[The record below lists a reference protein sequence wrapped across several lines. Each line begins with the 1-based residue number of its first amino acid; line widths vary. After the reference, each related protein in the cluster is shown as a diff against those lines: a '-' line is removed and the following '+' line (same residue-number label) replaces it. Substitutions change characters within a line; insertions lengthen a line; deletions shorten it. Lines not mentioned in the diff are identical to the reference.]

1 MSQQKP
7 FAAITPSNRKHEII
21 KMLEEK
27 GVSFDSCSRCHETN
41 VHIYDLNDFS
51 ELVMRGSIKTSPV
64 DAPSYTYRVFS
75 VTCQLCGLR
84 SEFDLDVL
92 ERS

>member
-7 FAAITPSNRKHEII
+7 FVPKTPSDRKHEII
-21 KMLEEK
+21 RMLEEK
-27 GVSFDSCSRCHETN
+27 GVSFETCSRCHETN

-51 ELVMRGSIKTSPV
+51 EIVIRGSIKTSLV
-64 DAPSYTYRVFS
+64 DAHSHSYRVFS